1 MYSKIK
7 GVPCNFNNNL
17 TISIISN
24 NSSVE
29 VDRLQIK
36 VTLKYEFPAKQA
48 SKIINN
54 LVGEDRIL
62 ETLYSVKEAAVAAAS
77 KHLEWL
83 DQRKKEIR

>member
-7 GVPCNFNNNL
+7 AVPCSFNSNL

-24 NSSVE
+24 NSLV
-29 VDRLQIK
+29 VADRLAIK
-36 VTLKYEFPAKQA
+36 VTLKYEFPVKAA

-62 ETLYSVKEAAVAAAS
+62 ETQYSVKAAVAAS

-83 DQRKKEIR
+83 DQRKKEIH